1 MLAAPRTRDMS
12 QPSESTTETTTASA
26 GAGVDADAEAEAD
39 EYELLRRKK
48 AERQG
53 NTETAHVVDVFVN
66 PAEVVVTCSFD
77 WERDER
83 RFRYDLD
90 DSRDKLELEAL
101 AEAHG
106 FAFEQVSH
114 LEGTE
119 VELTYTGDEWVPSA
133 HAQFAEGQGSAAETF
148 RTESRLLL
156 RELARS
162 PNFLRRLLKKTR
174 SASAENAVL
183 VAIVIKKLLIAGA
196 IVYLLV
202 GGF

>member
-1 MLAAPRTRDMS
+1 MS
-12 QPSESTTETTTASA
+12 QPSESTTETTTTTA
-26 GAGVDADAEAEAD
+26 GTGVDADAEAD
-39 EYELLRRKK
+39 EYELLRQKK
-48 AERQG
+48 AETRG
-53 NTETAHVVDVFVN
+53 NTESARVVTVHVT
-66 PAEVVVTCSFD
+66 PAEVTVTCTFD
-77 WERDER
+77 WERDQR

-90 DSRDKLELEAL
+90 DSRDTLELEAL

-119 VELTYTGDEWVPSA
+119 VELTYTGAEWVPSA
-133 HAQFAEGQGSAAETF
+133 HAQFVEGQGSAAETF

-183 VAIVIKKLLIAGA
+183 VAIVVKKLLVAGA
-196 IVYLLV
+196 VVYLLV